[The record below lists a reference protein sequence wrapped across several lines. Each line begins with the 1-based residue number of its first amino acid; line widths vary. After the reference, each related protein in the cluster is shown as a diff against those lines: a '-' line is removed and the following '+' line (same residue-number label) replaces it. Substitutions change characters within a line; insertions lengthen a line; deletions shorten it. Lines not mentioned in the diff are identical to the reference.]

1 MTYKPKT
8 CTMCETV
15 FQPTGSVQKVCKS
28 CAPEYKRQQNVKA
41 LRELRAKQG
50 SIIIGSILN
59 CADCGEDFE
68 YRSGPQKR
76 CPNCQQ
82 AYKVSKIREWL
93 VSDKER
99 LKQYTNKAKDN
110 YLFSGNRQAALMRDN
125 HTCQHCGSKND
136 LHVHHKDGNGTTNTK
151 ETRNNV
157 LDNLL
162 TLCRGCHASE
172 HARMRHSACAPHA

>member
-1 MTYKPKT
+1 MPYKPKT

-50 SIIIGSILN
+50 SIPMGSILN
-59 CADCGEDFE
+59 CTDCGQDFE

-76 CPNCQQ
+76 CPSCQQ
-82 AYKVSKIREWL
+82 AHKVSKIREWL

-99 LKQYTNKAKDN
+99 LKQYTKKARDN
-110 YLFSGNRQAALMRDN
+110 YYFGGNRDAALERDN
-125 HTCQHCGSKND
+125 HTCQHCGSKDD
-136 LHVHHKDGNGTTNTK
+136 LQVHHIDGNGTTTSK
-151 ETRNNV
+151 EHRNNV
-157 LDNLL
+157 LENLQ
-162 TLCRGCHASE
+162 TLCRGCHTRV
-172 HARMRHSACAPHA
+172 HTLLRHSS